1 MGIIWGLLF
10 SIGSQAQNYHAIEG
24 SPFAG
29 SLGVANNPASI
40 LMTPYPWDITVL
52 SLQVKTAT
60 NAVTF
65 HHLSF
70 LSPGGTSQY
79 SFDGGN
85 KKRYADFNVNL
96 HLLNIRL
103 ALSKKVA
110 LAGGINIRSYG
121 AVRTGLANYNDTLR
135 DMNQFF
141 NINEAT
147 TYSAY
152 GVSSSWL
159 EGFLTYSRTL
169 WDNEV
174 SRLNGGITLKVMR
187 GISGAFA
194 QLNNATVQRTVSGT
208 QTIYLLNGGNARYGY
223 SSNYDRW
230 FNGRSTTDNLR
241 SFLGKTRNGAA
252 LDLGAEYLV
261 KTQAV
266 KNYSDG
272 DDYYDY
278 EWKIGVSI
286 LDIGR
291 NTYAFGSQSRGASN
305 PKANVSDSALD
316 VKFGDPGSL
325 AKFNDSL

>member
-1 MGIIWGLLF
+1 
-10 SIGSQAQNYHAIEG
+10 
-24 SPFAG
+24 
-29 SLGVANNPASI
+29 
-40 LMTPYPWDITVL
+40 
-52 SLQVKTAT
+52 
-60 NAVTF
+60 
-65 HHLSF
+65 
-70 LSPGGTSQY
+70 
-79 SFDGGN
+79 
-85 KKRYADFNVNL
+85 
-96 HLLNIRL
+96 
-103 ALSKKVA
+103 
-110 LAGGINIRSYG
+110 
-121 AVRTGLANYNDTLR
+121 
-135 DMNQFF
+135 
-141 NINEAT
+141 
-147 TYSAY
+147 
-152 GVSSSWL
+152 
-159 EGFLTYSRTL
+159 
-169 WDNEV
+169 
-174 SRLNGGITLKVMR
+174 MR

-208 QTIYLLNGGNARYGY
+208 QTVYLLNGGNARYGY

-325 AKFNDSL
+325 AKFNDSLATIVNNIGGYSGVFNIWNPTRLVINVDRALPNNFAVNANLSLNLSGSNSGKGKTFFVREMNLLNITPRWETRRWGAYLPIQVTTDGKVWVGGAVKAGPLLLGVHNWANVFLNNKIQNGGFYLALVIRPGQGFADKEDKRYDCPKF